1 MHSHPNKVSLYWRLF
16 QQVKPYWRHLTAIF
30 LLGLLAPPLALLTPL
45 PLKIAVDSV
54 IGSRPLPPLLHHWLP
69 QALTGSG
76 GALLAFAVGLV
87 ICSAVLSQLRESAS
101 ALLGAYTGEKLLRSF
116 RAAMFRHLQ
125 RLSLSYHDTKGT
137 ADSTYRIQ
145 YDAVSIQ
152 HIAVDGIVP
161 FLASALTLISMIYVT
176 ARINWRLALVAL
188 AVSPVIFVLSRTL
201 RPRLKGQ
208 SSEVRRIESSALSIV
223 QEALG
228 AARVVKA
235 FGQEERE
242 GQRFVTRSNE
252 GMRARLR
259 LALIEGGFGLVIALV
274 TAIGMGAVLFLAT
287 RSVQSGAM
295 TQGELIYVMGLL
307 AQLYAPLKTLSKR
320 SASMQNDLA
329 GAERAFA
336 LLDESPDV
344 AERPH
349 ALHVSRAR
357 GDMRFRNVSFA
368 YDESRPVLR
377 DVSFHVEPGSCLGIS
392 GTTGA
397 GKTTLVNLLTRFYDP
412 TEGEILLDE
421 VDLRKYKLACLRNQF
436 AIVLQEPVLFSTTI
450 AENIAYGRSDATESE
465 IIEAAA
471 AAKRTPPS
479 SSSMSRPAPWMWRL
493 KPPSSRR

>member
-1 MHSHPNKVSLYWRLF
+1 MSWGV
-16 QQVKPYWRHLTAIF
+16 
-30 LLGLLAPPLALLTPL
+30 
-45 PLKIAVDSV
+45 AVV
-54 IGSRPLPPLLHHWLP
+54 
-69 QALTGSG
+69 
-76 GALLAFAVGLV
+76 AV
-87 ICSAVLSQLRESAS
+87 
-101 ALLGAYTGEKLLRSF
+101 
-116 RAAMFRHLQ
+116 
-125 RLSLSYHDTKGT
+125 
-137 ADSTYRIQ
+137 
-145 YDAVSIQ
+145 
-152 HIAVDGIVP
+152 
-161 FLASALTLISMIYVT
+161 
-176 ARINWRLALVAL
+176 

-242 GQRFVTRSNE
+242 GQRFVARSNG

-287 RSVQSGAM
+287 RGVQSGAM

-349 ALHVSRAR
+349 GLHVSRAR

-377 DVSFHVEPGSCLGIS
+377 DISFHVEPGSCLGIS

-450 AENIAYGRSDATESE
+450 AENIAYGRSDATDSE

-471 AAKRTPPS
+471 AANAHGFI
-479 SSSMSRPAPWMWRL
+479 SRLPHRSETLVVERGMKLAGGARQRISITRAFL
-493 KPPSSRR
+493 K